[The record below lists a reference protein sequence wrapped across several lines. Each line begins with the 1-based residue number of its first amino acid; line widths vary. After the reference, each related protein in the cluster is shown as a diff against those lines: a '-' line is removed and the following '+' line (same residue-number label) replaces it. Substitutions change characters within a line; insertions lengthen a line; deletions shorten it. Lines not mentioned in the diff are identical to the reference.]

1 MAKKKLTTF
10 SNLASTKKNEDNNNV
25 NVNDN
30 NNDNNNV
37 DVNSSKDDVQNSFDE
52 NVDINK
58 NVNVN
63 NNNEDFYG
71 SLKSLAGKN
80 TSKGKDKIKP
90 TGIYFEENVL
100 KALKKLASNG
110 GRGAQSKIVNDAT
123 KEAFIQAGILDK
135 EGNLLI

>member
-10 SNLASTKKNEDNNNV
+10 SDLASTKKPDNNV
-25 NVNDN
+25 NINDN
-30 NNDNNNV
+30 DNV
-37 DVNSSKDDVQNSFDE
+37 DVNEQKSDSDE
-52 NVDINK
+52 NVDVNT

-63 NNNEDFYG
+63 NNDNDKDFYG
-71 SLKSLAGKN
+71 SLKSLADKS
-80 TSKGKDKIKP
+80 TKKGKDNMKP
-90 TGIYFEENVL
+90 TGIYFEDNVL
-100 KALKKLASNG
+100 KALKKLASKG

>member
-30 NNDNNNV
+30 V
-37 DVNSSKDDVQNSFDE
+37 DVKSTNDDVQNSFDE

-58 NVNVN
+58 NINVN

-71 SLKSLAGKN
+71 SLKSLAGKS
-80 TSKGKDKIKP
+80 TTKGNDKIKP
-90 TGIYFEENVL
+90 TGIYFEKNVL